1 MEVGAT
7 PIKWILAQRRINF
20 LHHILCKENNEL
32 VKKVFKAQ
40 KEYPTSGD
48 FVKLVEQD
56 MEDLNI
62 TYTQIQNS
70 DKMALKASLKKN
82 ATNVAFNSLKSKLMK
97 HKKVKHIKYES
108 LKIQP
113 YLRSNIL
120 HTKEKET
127 LTALRSKCVR
137 NVRFNFTKNFKN
149 RLECPLQCDNENPK
163 LDSQEHLLICTK
175 LNPMNCQNTLS
186 IEDSVGKIEKQE
198 KIAKLIFKIIIQRKN
213 LLEEMEKNIPS

>member
-1 MEVGAT
+1 M
-7 PIKWILAQRRINF
+7 
-20 LHHILCKENNEL
+20 
-32 VKKVFKAQ
+32 FKAQ
-40 KEYPTSGD
+40 KENPTSGD

-56 MEDLNI
+56 MEDLDI

-70 DKMALKASLKKN
+70 DKVTIKASLKKN
-82 ATNVAFNSLKSKLMK
+82 ATIAAFNSLKSKLVK
-97 HKKVKHIKYES
+97 HKKVKHIHYES

-137 NVRFNFTKNFKN
+137 NVRINFTKMFKN

-163 LDSQEHLLICTK
+163 LDYQEHLLLCTK

-186 IEDSVGKIEKQE
+186 IGDSVGKIEKHE
-198 KIAKLIFKIIIQRKN
+198 KIAKLIFKSIIQRNK
-213 LLEEMEKNIPS
+213 LLEEMEQNISS